1 MIRQHP
7 EIVRRL
13 LDERRADDVRAAR
26 GTGPLRRPRPR
37 AAD

>member
-7 EIVRRL
+7 EVVRRL
-13 LDERRADDVRAAR
+13 LRERRADEVRAAR
-26 GTGPLRRPRPR
+26 GTSPLRRPRPR

>member
-7 EIVRRL
+7 EILRRL

-26 GTGPLRRPRPR
+26 GRGPLRRPRPR
-37 AAD
+37 AGE

>member
-7 EIVRRL
+7 EVVRRW
-13 LDERRADDVRAAR
+13 LDERRADDVRAAQ

-37 AAD
+37 GE